1 MTEKPLSREEFD
13 LFMRLKPSSRRAF
26 MAAFGATAAA
36 FTISACG
43 QGGDTKSAPTAKIA
57 GGEGDKLEFYNW
69 DTYIGETTLADFKA
83 ATGVDVN
90 MTLFANN
97 DELFAKF
104 TAGNPGYD
112 VIMPSNEFVARMV
125 EAKML
130 QELDQTKI
138 PNMKNLLPEF
148 QDADFDKGRKFSM
161 PYTWLVLGIG
171 YRKSAM
177 KNGASPD
184 SWKPLFDSDEYKGR
198 ISLLSES
205 ADLFRLVFKY
215 LGKSVN
221 DGTPELIKQAE
232 DMLIKQKPF
241 IKNFHSDDGQD
252 LLLSKEVDL
261 VLEYN
266 GDIAQKQ
273 AEDPDIGFVVPK
285 EGSLIN
291 SDCLCIPTGAPHP
304 VNAHAFINFLLD
316 GQNGANISKT
326 ILYPTPNGAAKA
338 LMDDNY
344 KNNPTVFPPAEVMA
358 KSEYGAFQG
367 AEMAQ
372 AMEAAMT
379 RVRAT

>member
-1 MTEKPLSREEFD
+1 MAEKPLSREEFE

-36 FTISACG
+36 FTLSACG
-43 QGGDTKSAPTAKIA
+43 QGGGTATAPAAKIA

-69 DTYIGETTLADFKA
+69 DTYIGETTLADFKT

-112 VIMPSNEFVARMV
+112 VIMPSNEFVTRMV
-125 EAKML
+125 EAGML
-130 QELDQTKI
+130 QELDHSKI
-138 PNMKNLLPEF
+138 PNIKNLLPEF
-148 QDADFDKGRKFSM
+148 QDADFDKGRKYSM

-177 KNGASPD
+177 KTGTSPD
-184 SWKPLFDSDEYKGR
+184 SWKLLFDSDEYKGR

-205 ADLFRLVFKY
+205 ADLFRLAFKY
-215 LGKSVN
+215 MGKSVN
-221 DGTPELIKQAE
+221 GGTPEMIKQVE
-232 DMLIKQKPF
+232 TMLIKQKPF

-291 SDCLCIPTGAPHP
+291 SDCMCIPKGAAHP
-304 VNAHAFINFLLD
+304 NNAHAFINFLLD
-316 GQNGANISKT
+316 GQNGANIAKT

-338 LMDDNY
+338 LMDDTY
-344 KNNPTVFPPAEVMA
+344 KNNPTVFPPADIMA
-358 KSEYGAFQG
+358 KCEYGRFEG

-372 AMEAAMT
+372 AFEAAMT
-379 RVRAT
+379 RVRAA